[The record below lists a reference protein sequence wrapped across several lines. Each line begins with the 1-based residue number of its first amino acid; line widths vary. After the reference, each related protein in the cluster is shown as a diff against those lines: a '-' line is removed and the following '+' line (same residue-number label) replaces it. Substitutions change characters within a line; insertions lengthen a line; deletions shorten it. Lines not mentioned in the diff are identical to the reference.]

1 MSAPDAE
8 EIRPR
13 TAGVVLV
20 TPDGGLVGSLPAV
33 RVSTPWWPDVEPVV
47 QAIRDRYGIDIV
59 VLRLLTAELD
69 RPRGG
74 RVTYLAEV
82 CQPVAAE
89 PWDGTLD
96 DHPLRQTFARP
107 GGPAADLA
115 WAESVLINN
124 GLRRSGPPVQVRTW
138 NLSSLWRIP
147 LGAETAWLKV
157 VPPFFAHEGDV
168 LARLAGER
176 VPRLL
181 GQHGGRSLL
190 AEVAGDDLYQA
201 ELPLLLEMVTM
212 LVEIQRSWCTRVE
225 ESLALGLPDWRSE
238 SLSVGIANALERTA
252 DELDV
257 DDRATLT
264 AFVRDLPRRFA
275 EVVACGLEDTLVHG
289 DFHPGNFRGDG
300 SALTLLDWGD
310 SGVGH
315 PLLDQAAFLDRI
327 PDDALQA
334 VRDHWF
340 RLWRTFAPG
349 SDPAHASALLGPI
362 AAARQALIFQGF
374 LDRIEPT
381 EHAYHR
387 LDPAD
392 WLRRTAA
399 LVRSTPAAV

>member
-1 MSAPDAE
+1 MSVPAADNVS
-8 EIRPR
+8 PR

-20 TPDGGLVGSLPAV
+20 TPDGNLVGSLPPV
-33 RVSTPWWPDVEPVV
+33 PVLTPWWPDVEPVV
-47 QAIRDRYGIDIV
+47 QAIRDHYGIDIV
-59 VLRLLTAELD
+59 VLRLLEAERD
-69 RPRGG
+69 QPRGG

-82 CQPVAAE
+82 SQPVPAE
-89 PWDGTLD
+89 PWVGLLD

-115 WAESVLINN
+115 WAESVLIDI
-124 GLRRSGPPVQVRTW
+124 GLLRSGPPIQVRTW

-176 VPRLL
+176 VPKLL
-181 GQHGGRSLL
+181 GHNGGRSLL
-190 AEVAGDDLYQA
+190 AEVAGDDLYRA

-212 LVEIQRSWCTRVE
+212 LVEIQRSWRTRVAE
-225 ESLALGLPDWRSE
+225 LLTLGLPDWRSE
-238 SLSVGIANALERTA
+238 CLSAGIANVLERTA
-252 DELDV
+252 DELDA
-257 DDRATLT
+257 DDRATL
-264 AFVRDLPRRFA
+264 AGFVRDLPRRSA
-275 EVVACGLEDTLVHG
+275 AVVDCGLEDTLVHG

-327 PDDALQA
+327 PGGALQA
-334 VRDHWF
+334 VREHWF
-340 RLWRTFAPG
+340 RLWCTAAPG
-349 SDPAHASALLGPI
+349 SDPEHASVLLAPV
-362 AAARQALIFQGF
+362 AAARQALIYQGF

-381 EHAYHR
+381 EYPYHR

-399 LVRSTPAAV
+399 LVRSARTAV

>member
-1 MSAPDAE
+1 MWRSRSRWGCRTGVPKASA
-8 EIRPR
+8 
-13 TAGVVLV
+13 
-20 TPDGGLVGSLPAV
+20 
-33 RVSTPWWPDVEPVV
+33 W
-47 QAIRDRYGIDIV
+47 
-59 VLRLLTAELD
+59 
-69 RPRGG
+69 
-74 RVTYLAEV
+74 
-82 CQPVAAE
+82 
-89 PWDGTLD
+89 
-96 DHPLRQTFARP
+96 
-107 GGPAADLA
+107 
-115 WAESVLINN
+115 
-124 GLRRSGPPVQVRTW
+124 GLRTRWSG
-138 NLSSLWRIP
+138 
-147 LGAETAWLKV
+147 
-157 VPPFFAHEGDV
+157 
-168 LARLAGER
+168 
-176 VPRLL
+176 
-181 GQHGGRSLL
+181 
-190 AEVAGDDLYQA
+190 
-201 ELPLLLEMVTM
+201 
-212 LVEIQRSWCTRVE
+212 
-225 ESLALGLPDWRSE
+225 
-238 SLSVGIANALERTA
+238 
-252 DELDV
+252 
-257 DDRATLT
+257 ATLT

-327 PDDALQA
+327 PGDALQA

-362 AAARQALIFQGF
+362 AAARQALVYQGF